1 MHELIIQTI
10 NFAML
15 VGLLFYFMKK
25 PAVEAVANRQTL
37 IRKEVEDARIQKLE
51 AEKKFNEF
59 EARLLSLEAEAKEII
74 EKARSDAKQ
83 IQARIIEA
91 AKTSAA
97 QIVQDA
103 EQSSKIALED
113 SRNEIRR
120 EVVDRA
126 IQAAEKM
133 IRERLSAEDQR
144 RILTEYVGKVE

>member
-1 MHELIIQTI
+1 MYDLIIQTI

-15 VGLLFYFMKK
+15 VGLLFYFMKR
-25 PAVEAVANRQTL
+25 PAVEAVASRQAM
-37 IRKEVEDARIQKLE
+37 IRREVEDARIQKLE

-59 EARLLSLEAEAKEII
+59 EVRLRSLETEAKEIV
-74 EKARSDAKQ
+74 EKARADAKQ
-83 IQARIIEA
+83 IQSRVIET
-91 AKTSAA
+91 AKASAA
-97 QIVQDA
+97 QIVRDA

-113 SRNEIRR
+113 SRNEIHR

-126 IQAAEKM
+126 IEVAEKM